1 MALYVPPAFAVSDRA
16 LALRMVDEHPFA
28 TLVTPSGGEQ
38 QVTHLPLARDGDVL
52 LGHVARANPHWRS
65 FGAAESLAIFAGPH
79 AYVSP
84 TWYAAPQVAVPTWN
98 FAVVHVQGRI
108 EILDD
113 VRDRERVVD
122 HLVALFEG
130 EGERAWRFA
139 LTGRERDAMLGAI
152 VAFRLPIERLTAK
165 FKLSQN
171 RGADD
176 RARVAAA
183 LARSDEAQAQA
194 TAAWMRHAGAVDD
207 DA

>member
-16 LALRMVDEHPFA
+16 VALRLVDEHPFA
-28 TLVTPSGGEQ
+28 TLVTPAAAEP
-38 QVTHLPLARDGDVL
+38 QVTHLPLLRDGDVL

-65 FGAAESLAIFAGPH
+65 FRDAESLAIFAGPH

-84 TWYAAPQVAVPTWN
+84 TWYGAPQAAVPTWN
-98 FAVVHVQGRI
+98 FATVHVHGRI

-113 VRDRERVVD
+113 AGNRQRVLDR
-122 HLVALFEG
+122 LVAHFEG
-130 EGERAWRFA
+130 DGERAWRFA
-139 LTGRERDAMLGAI
+139 LTGREREAMIGAI
-152 VAFRLPIERLTAK
+152 VAFRLPIERLSAK

-171 RGADD
+171 RDAAD

-183 LARSDEAQAQA
+183 LACSDDPQAQA
-194 TAAWMRHAGAVDD
+194 TAAWMRRAGAVDD